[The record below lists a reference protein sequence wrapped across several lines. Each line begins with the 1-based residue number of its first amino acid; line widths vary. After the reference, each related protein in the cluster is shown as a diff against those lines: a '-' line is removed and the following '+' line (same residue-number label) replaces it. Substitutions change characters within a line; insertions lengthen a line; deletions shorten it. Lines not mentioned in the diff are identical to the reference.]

1 MQGSFLILFA
11 IEPPRGICQCQQT
24 ALARHLGMT
33 LIQDRAEVCNK
44 VLARRF
50 KAKPALCA
58 QMAMKKRAFIGRA
71 WQCSACDSRRHSRNK
86 D

>member
-1 MQGSFLILFA
+1 
-11 IEPPRGICQCQQT
+11 
-24 ALARHLGMT
+24 MT

-71 WQCSACDSRRHSRNK
+71 WQCVACDSRRHSRNK